1 MFIGEYE
8 HTVDGK
14 NRLSIPRKFREI
26 VDSSEDQKG
35 FFLTLGLDSCLFLF
49 TKKQWD
55 GVIERLESRPFT
67 NEVARGFQ
75 RLFFSSAVYVD
86 LDNQGRVLIPENLKR
101 RVGIVKKVAVVGV
114 NARIELWDRE
124 RWRAMKESSTSTYES
139 MAQQLF

>member
-26 VDSSEDQKG
+26 VESSEDQKG
-35 FFLTLGLDSCLFLF
+35 FFITLGLDNCLFLF

-55 GVIERLESRPFT
+55 SVIERLESRPFT

-101 RVGIVKKVAVVGV
+101 RVGLVKNVTVVGV

-124 RWRAMKESSTSTYES
+124 RWRAMKESSTGTYES